1 MSLFSSFRKPA
12 WQSSNADKRAAAVA
26 GDTDAELIA
35 ALPRLAV
42 EDTEIEVR
50 RHALRRC
57 DDPALFAKAMRSD
70 ADTGL
75 RTWARQRWL
84 AAITDGRL
92 ADPSDADLAA
102 LTPAEAESI
111 ATTSRHAPLRSRVL
125 TRITRPGFLAERA
138 LTDADPAVRI
148 ALVDRIAAVATL
160 DRIAEKARKTDK
172 KLSRHAA
179 ARSETL
185 RLGAGD
191 DSARQRRAE
200 LVCNA
205 VEQLMRN
212 PGSPESRAAEL
223 ARHEAEWEALD
234 PASTSDVIRM
244 RFEGAQRVI
253 RAQLAPPPVIIET
266 PVPDEADPAADMATL
281 DADVVEAPP
290 SPEEIAA
297 QARLQADIAANA
309 ERIARERTKADEQRR
324 ADEKRQAEQ
333 DVVLAQLTGALEA
346 GDLSTSRA
354 LSSTIEPRLLSIT
367 GQRTWQ
373 SLQPQLKTLEGW
385 EHWANSKVRS
395 RLCEDLEQLI
405 GSGLHPDALATR
417 VREVQQEWKRLDAL
431 EGRTTGTA
439 PTGLDKRFRVAC
451 ARVLKPAR
459 GFFEKRDALR
469 SERQEGV
476 AGFIAEAE
484 AALETADGPGLI
496 ALQRAATD
504 HLRGLGDLGHGD
516 RKGLA
521 KRLRDLLDAIR
532 PRVEAGFQQ
541 SESERQSLIDAAKRL
556 VSESD
561 GRRAGNEAKQL
572 MERWKRV
579 GKGKM
584 ARDQQQWR
592 EFRAALDA
600 VFAGLDERRKS
611 IEAERVDNTR
621 QAEALVVE
629 LEGLATLDGENLT
642 ASQNPVRD
650 LRDRWQSLG
659 VRDAALGERYDN
671 ALTRHRDA
679 LRGIDRDRR
688 RNAYLAIIT
697 ADPGQLS
704 GDSDDTALEQA
715 QSLIF
720 EAESLADIEAPPD
733 ERDARRR
740 WQMERLQRHM
750 RGEKPGEATDAIGNI
765 LAQWRTLQEL
775 SASDRSRYAE
785 RLTVAVERILDK
797 S

>member
-12 WQSSNADKRAAAVA
+12 WQSTQADKRAAAVA
-26 GDTDAELIA
+26 SDTDAELIA

-42 EDTEIEVR
+42 EDADADVR

-70 ADTGL
+70 ADAGV
-75 RTWARQRWL
+75 RNWARQRWL
-84 AAITDGRL
+84 SAVTDGRL
-92 ADPSDADLAA
+92 ADPSDADLEA

-111 ATTSRHAPLRSRVL
+111 ATASRDAALRSRVFA
-125 TRITRPGFLAERA
+125 RITRAGFLAERA
-138 LTDADPAVRI
+138 LADPDPTVRT
-148 ALVDRIAAVATL
+148 ALVDRIDAVATL

-191 DSARQRRAE
+191 NSARQRRAE
-200 LVCNA
+200 AVCNA
-205 VEQLMRN
+205 VEQLMRTS
-212 PGSPESRAAEL
+212 GTPESRAAEL
-223 ARHEAEWEALD
+223 ARLEADWNALD
-234 PASTSDVIRM
+234 PVSTSETIRT
-244 RFEGAQRVI
+244 RYEGALHVI
-253 RAQLAPPPVIIET
+253 RAQLAPPPVIEIAEIAEAEPIDDTAIE
-266 PVPDEADPAADMATL
+266 PV
-281 DADVVEAPP
+281 VVEVPP

-309 ERIARERTKADEQRR
+309 ERIARERARADEQRKSDDR
-324 ADEKRQAEQ
+324 RRAEQ
-333 DVVLAQLTGALEA
+333 DDVLAQLSAALEA
-346 GDLSTSRA
+346 GDLSKSRT
-354 LSSTIEPRLLSIT
+354 LSSSIEPRLLST
-367 GQRTWQ
+367 AGQRTWQ
-373 SLQPQLKTLEGW
+373 ALQPQIKTLEGW
-385 EHWANSKVRS
+385 EHWAGNKVRS

-431 EGRTTGTA
+431 EGRTSDST

-484 AALETADGPGLI
+484 AALETADGPALI

-521 KRLRDLLDAIR
+521 KRLRDLLDSIR
-532 PRVEAGFQQ
+532 PRVESGFQQ
-541 SESERQSLIDAAKRL
+541 SESERQTLIEAAKRL
-556 VSESD
+556 VGETD
-561 GRRAGNEAKQL
+561 GRRAGTEAKNL

-579 GKGKM
+579 GKGRM
-584 ARDQQQWR
+584 ARDQAQWR

-600 VFAGLDERRKS
+600 VFAGLDERRKAV
-611 IEAERVDNTR
+611 ETERADNTR

-629 LEGLATLDGENLT
+629 LEGMASLEGEALA
-642 ASQNPVRD
+642 ASQTAVRD
-650 LRDRWQSLG
+650 LRDRWQSFG

-671 ALTRHRDA
+671 ALTRHRDG
-679 LRGIDRDRR
+679 LRAIERDRR
-688 RNAYLAIIT
+688 RHSYLAAIT
-697 ADPGQLS
+697 DS
-704 GDSDDTALEQA
+704 GVAASEPSSGIALEQG
-715 QSLIF
+715 QSLVF
-720 EAESLADIEAPPD
+720 EAESIADIEAPAD
-733 ERDARRR
+733 ERDSRRQ

-750 RGEKPGEATDAIGNI
+750 RGDKAGAPDDAIGDI
-765 LAQWRTLQEL
+765 LARWRALEGL
-775 SASDRSRYAE
+775 DAADRARYAQ
-785 RLTVAVERILDK
+785 RLTRAVEQILAG